1 MNLIDAKEFHE
12 RKAKLYRL
20 YGRQLP
26 YYLSIPHGWL
36 STVEEMF
43 AVLEMSI
50 KPSSFRKMW
59 FVELVKKGKIAKFY
73 WIPRDKINRSDDCRA
88 FELVRSYAY
97 IASGKCEICGMPG
110 KEIVTDGCHSIL
122 CSVHSHVS

>member
-12 RKAKLYRL
+12 RKSNLYRL

-43 AVLEMSI
+43 AMLEMSI

-59 FVELVKKGKIAKFY
+59 FVELVKKEKPRNSIGYHGIKSIAQT
-73 WIPRDKINRSDDCRA
+73 
-88 FELVRSYAY
+88 
-97 IASGKCEICGMPG
+97 
-110 KEIVTDGCHSIL
+110 IVVPL
-122 CSVHSHVS
+122 KL